1 MLAKTDLKKKLSKKE
16 FNKIMK
22 SLGERLGLAQRAA
35 RDANRPI
42 ILVFE
47 GWRGSHRSQVIN
59 TLMQNMDARGF
70 AVHSTVRMQ
79 HDASTPFFTYF
90 WKNLPADGHI
100 AVYHRSWYYLKNDC
114 DMNHKHHHD
123 EEEEIKDMT
132 YAHINAFE
140 KVLTDDNYIVLKYF
154 LHVSEETQ
162 AKRLEKQ
169 EKTLGKAWRD
179 INPAYDEAGRY
190 KEFYKQYDT
199 MLEATNRPNAPWHVV
214 PADDPEVAQ
223 LTVFTSIVES
233 IEKALEIGPQVTPE
247 EVRPDVEFNEL
258 SKYEPYQA
266 MDKKEY
272 EKQLEKYQS
281 KLSKLQVEMFQKG
294 ISAVIGF
301 EGWDA
306 GGKGGAIRRLTAA
319 MDPLGYIVHPVAA
332 PNAVERQY
340 NHLWRFWVNVPEAG
354 RIAIFDRT
362 WYGRVMVERLEGF
375 AKPGEWQRAFDEMN
389 DMEEQ
394 WTDHGMVVLKFWL
407 QISKEEQLRRFTDRQ
422 NTPNKQW
429 KITDEDWRNREK
441 WDVYED
447 AVNEMIARTNK
458 PNAPW
463 VVVEGDNKYYARI
476 KVLKTV
482 CDAFEKRLG
491 KK

>member
-1 MLAKTDLKKKLSKKE
+1 M
-16 FNKIMK
+16 
-22 SLGERLGLAQRAA
+22 
-35 RDANRPI
+35 
-42 ILVFE
+42 
-47 GWRGSHRSQVIN
+47 
-59 TLMQNMDARGF
+59 
-70 AVHSTVRMQ
+70 
-79 HDASTPFFTYF
+79 
-90 WKNLPADGHI
+90 
-100 AVYHRSWYYLKNDC
+100 
-114 DMNHKHHHD
+114 
-123 EEEEIKDMT
+123 
-132 YAHINAFE
+132 
-140 KVLTDDNYIVLKYF
+140 
-154 LHVSEETQ
+154 
-162 AKRLEKQ
+162 
-169 EKTLGKAWRD
+169 
-179 INPAYDEAGRY
+179 
-190 KEFYKQYDT
+190 
-199 MLEATNRPNAPWHVV
+199 
-214 PADDPEVAQ
+214 
-223 LTVFTSIVES
+223 ES